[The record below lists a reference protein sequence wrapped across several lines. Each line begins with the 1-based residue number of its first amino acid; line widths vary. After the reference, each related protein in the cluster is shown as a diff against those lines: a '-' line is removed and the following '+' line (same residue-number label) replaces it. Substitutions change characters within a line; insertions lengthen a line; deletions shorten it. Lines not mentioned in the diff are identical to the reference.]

1 MKLEAEL
8 DWLRGENGGRL
19 GLRGSSCKL
28 VLRVDIAIEAW
39 RDRVKFIVNVLNRR
53 VKGEGA
59 SSSSESLQPSPVV
72 NPMPSRNILLS
83 LCLRFRRSLSRG
95 TAKNDILPMEA
106 CLFNSGDGGR
116 RTLLWG
122 ERRPA
127 RNIR

>member
-1 MKLEAEL
+1 MKLEAES
-8 DWLRGENGGRL
+8 DWLRGENAGRQ

-28 VLRVDIAIEAW
+28 VLRVDIAMEAW
-39 RDRVKFIVNVLNRR
+39 RDRVNFIVNVLNRR

-59 SSSSESLQPSPVV
+59 SSSSESLRPI
-72 NPMPSRNILLS
+72 NPMPSRNILPS